1 MKNELIES
9 YLNQLKLDMTNITK
23 EYLNDWTCVLK
34 DKNDNQVVI
43 TNCFQ
48 DINVLTDSEVTTYCQ
63 REVRTD
69 EGTKLCWVQGSNF
82 LI

>member
-34 DKNDNQVVI
+34 DKNGNRVVI

-48 DINVLTDSEVTTYCQ
+48 DINVLIDSEVITYCQ
-63 REVRTD
+63 REVRTS